1 VQPSRE
7 FVDVVSICDPGWVAE
22 WFKAAVLKTAEG
34 ATLPWVRI
42 PPHPDRAKYSVVAF
56 VANYWIFCYLMGAI
70 SNLAL
75 TVGRPAGQAAQP
87 INSPEAWFN

>member
-1 VQPSRE
+1 
-7 FVDVVSICDPGWVAE
+7 
-22 WFKAAVLKTAEG
+22 
-34 ATLPWVRI
+34 
-42 PPHPDRAKYSVVAF
+42 VVAF
-56 VANYWIFCYLMGAI
+56 VANYWIFCYFMDAV